1 MEFLLKY
8 LNKYCLIIGR
18 ILLNTVQ
25 ELTFLKAPVKAVKG
39 CIQEFCF
46 PRQSCQTLLECS
58 LHYFLLNS
66 FLLHINQK

>member
-25 ELTFLKAPVKAVKG
+25 ELTFLKAPVKAVKAAYKSFVFLG
-39 CIQEFCF
+39 KAVK
-46 PRQSCQTLLECS
+46 
-58 LHYFLLNS
+58 HY
-66 FLLHINQK
+66 